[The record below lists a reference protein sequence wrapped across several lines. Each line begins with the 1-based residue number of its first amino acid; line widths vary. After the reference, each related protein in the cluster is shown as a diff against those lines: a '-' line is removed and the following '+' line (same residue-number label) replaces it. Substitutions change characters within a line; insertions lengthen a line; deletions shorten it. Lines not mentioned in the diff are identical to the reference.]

1 MRVTSSQ
8 SATLRLLALLLL
20 AVMLLAGQP
29 AAATSDVQVI
39 NKGNPLSSDEVSR
52 ITAAAQRLPIPVIVY
67 VSNDFSGAKVDFS
80 RIIAKYVTQ
89 NNVVVGINLLKRSD
103 SENYRYRLVG
113 AGPKSGLSTT
123 EINAAQDAG
132 DRYLRA
138 SGGPQASDAVLAIL
152 TSVGGSLS
160 GSGGVTNPDTVDNTT
175 APAPSGGGLNWGL
188 IITVLLVAALLFFLV
203 RWLIARRQTRVQAE
217 QGAGYSAQGKDVDE
231 EQRRR
236 RGDGYDPS
244 YGGGGVGPFIWL
256 GGPSYGG
263 GNYGGDGGGNYSG
276 GTTITPPANVG
287 GSSFD
292 APGGNGGD
300 VMAGVLQGGRS
311 DGGSDSRGGSSFDAP
326 SGSGG
331 NALSGNISSA
341 GTFAGIAGASA
352 ASGGSSFDAASVAG
366 GAASSVGGAAAGQA
380 AGAIAEVAINILGGI
395 VGAIFSSG
403 SSGSGPDF

>member
-1 MRVTSSQ
+1 MRVISSQ
-8 SATLRLLALLLL
+8 PASLRLLALLLL
-20 AVMLLAGQP
+20 AVLLLAGQP

-39 NKGNPLSSDEVSR
+39 NKGNPLSSDEVNR
-52 ITAAAQRLPIPVIVY
+52 ITAVARRLPIPVIVY

-89 NNVVVGINLLKRSD
+89 DNVVIGVNLLKRSE

-113 AGPKSGLSTT
+113 AGPKSGLSAT

-138 SGGPQASDAVLAIL
+138 SGGPQASDAVQAIL
-152 TSVGGSLS
+152 TSIGGSLGS
-160 GSGGVTNPDTVDNTT
+160 SGGVTNPDTVDDST

-188 IITVLLVAALLFFLV
+188 IITVLLVVALLFFLV
-203 RWLIARRQTRVQAE
+203 RWLLGRRQQDRAQAE
-217 QGAGYSAQGKDVDE
+217 QSAGYPAQGKDVDE

-244 YGGGGVGPFIWL
+244 YGGGGGTFIWL
-256 GGPSYGG
+256 GGPGYGG
-263 GNYGGDGGGNYSG
+263 GNYGGNGGGNYSG
-276 GTTITPPANVG
+276 GTTTTPPANVG

-331 NALSGNISSA
+331 NAMSGNISSA
-341 GTFAGIAGASA
+341 GTFAGIAGVNA

-366 GAASSVGGAAAGQA
+366 DAASNVGGAAAGQA

-395 VGAIFSSG
+395 VGAIFSGG